1 MRLTK
6 ICMLLFFYFFTF
18 KTKPKMAVED
28 VLEDNQT
35 EVQHRMYGKI
45 GKVWGLEQH
54 SSGLKWFAR

>member
-1 MRLTK
+1 
-6 ICMLLFFYFFTF
+6 
-18 KTKPKMAVED
+18 MAVED